1 MLAIQISNKR
11 SLLQEKRL
19 LHIIH
24 TKTSEKCIR
33 VDEETASF
41 LTKSNKLQEFK
52 KEIYDKDQVFIDP
65 EVTDPCN
72 IWIVCEK
79 FKMDNAEKELTNL
92 IKEKKIGSS
101 IFRPMDPMEVRF
113 LREHC
118 WGKIKEKEKSCKAEG
133 IAVQEI
139 DSGSLEVKGTQA
151 GRKDM
156 IFFLENLAENV
167 NFKVRILF
175 VQQKARVLIE

>member
-1 MLAIQISNKR
+1 MLATQISNTR
-11 SLLQEKRL
+11 LFLQEKRL

-52 KEIYDKDQVFIDP
+52 KEQVDQHQVLIDQ
-65 EVTDPCN
+65 ELTDPCN

-79 FKMDNAEKELTNL
+79 SEMDNAEKELTNL
-92 IKEKKIGSS
+92 TDEKKIGSS
-101 IFRPMDPMEVRF
+101 KFRPMDPMKVRF
-113 LREHC
+113 LRDHC

-139 DSGSLEVKGTQA
+139 DSDSLEVKGTQA

-156 IFFLENLAENV
+156 IFFLEKLAGNV
-167 NFKVRILF
+167 NFKVRISF
-175 VQQKARVLIE
+175 VQQKAGEMIE